1 MNPRAP
7 KQWSLTKQETI
18 TSFEAWRQNLQYIL
32 SLDRN
37 FAGFLADGVTW
48 LKKSPGSPGRGLQDD
63 PESVPQASRRTAQQ
77 KCTHLELML
86 GQIANYCP
94 VISRNTIVK
103 NSTSMNSI
111 WQAIRLHFGFQS
123 TGAHFLDFNNITLAP
138 AERPEDLYQRLMS
151 FIEDNLLLANGSISH
166 HGEVPGAD
174 EDMSPTLENLVVL
187 TWLRLVHPE
196 LPNLVKQRYGT
207 ELRSKSLAT
216 LKPEISQALDSLL
229 EEINSNADAKI
240 LRSTA
245 SKFRQPPL
253 RGSYNRFQKAS
264 TKPQVKSCPLCKQA
278 GRNDRHFLSQCTYLP
293 AEDRAFLAKA
303 RLASC
308 IDDEDDPTDSDFFCS
323 PDVEDFASSPHSSAR
338 VVSRRVSTKQSP
350 NFNAFYRHHSLKL
363 TLDTGAETSM
373 IKASVARSIDAP
385 IVKSSQQ
392 ALQADGVTPL
402 VVVGETHLTLS
413 RAGTCLTLDALV
425 VEDLDVDVLAGTPF
439 MITND
444 ISVRPAKGQVLIQ
457 GSEIL
462 AYHPESSA
470 SSQAHAVRRTQ
481 SYVLRSSSPTTVVL
495 PGEYLELSLPPT
507 MDPDCTLAIES
518 RTDAPSN
525 KYSKGSQLWPQP
537 QIVDAVASR
546 VRLVNDTAEPRTVRR
561 HEHLCQARHTTAAVP
576 TSPVGPHPPP
586 SHPGGSCS
594 PQSGFFSDAVV
605 IDPDNILPD
614 TFRNKF
620 REMLQTHDAVFNPEI
635 VGYNGMAG
643 PVQASVNM
651 GPVQP
656 PQRKGRV
663 PQYSR
668 DKLVE
673 LQQKFDELEQ
683 CQVFRRPED
692 IGVTVEYLNPSFLVK
707 KPSGGFRLVT
717 AFTDVGRYSKPQ
729 PSLMP
734 DVDST
739 LRTIAPWKYIIKS
752 DLTRAFY
759 QIPLSKA
766 SMKYCGVATP
776 FRGIRVYTRS
786 AMGMPGSETALEELM
801 CRVLGDFLQEGCATK
816 LADDLYCGG
825 DTPQELIANWSRILD
840 ALARCNLRL
849 SATKTVICPKT
860 TTILGWIW
868 SQGSLSASPHRIA
881 ALATCLPPESVKGM
895 RSFIGAYKV
904 LSRVLPHCAQL
915 VDPLESSLAD
925 LQSHDHIQWN
935 DNLRQKFSAAQDAL
949 NTHKSIVLPR
959 PSDQLWIVTD
969 GSVTRRGLGATL
981 YVTRQDR
988 LLLAGFYSSKL
999 RKHQVTWLPCE
1010 VEALSIAAAVKH
1022 FSPFIIQSTNRACV
1036 LTDSQPCVQAL
1047 QKLCRG
1053 EFSASPRVTSFLTTV
1068 SRYQVSLQHLAGA
1081 ANLPSDFAS
1090 RNAPDCTEPNC
1101 QICSFVHESESS
1113 VVRGISAQEVLDN
1126 TKRLPFTNRPAWF
1139 SVQNECPD
1147 LRRVCA
1153 HLKQGT
1159 RPSKKLTNIRDVKRY
1174 LNVTSIS
1181 KDGLLIVQRQQPL
1194 SRPIELIVV
1203 PRSALDG
1210 LLTAIHLKLDHP
1222 SKHQLQMV
1230 IQRHFFAL
1238 DMSAAIARVSDSCHT
1253 CASLKKFPTS
1263 LTSQSSEDPP
1273 EVVGVSFAA
1282 DIIRRCR
1289 QFILLL
1295 RECTTSYTA
1304 SCLVPD
1310 EKSDTL
1316 RDALAQLVVGLHP
1329 LDGPPAVIRVDPA
1342 PGFVSLKNFNALQ
1355 HLGISVEVGR
1365 IKNTNKNPVAERAVL
1380 ELEEELLRQEP
1391 GGGPVT
1397 ELSLAIATARLNSRL
1412 RSQGL
1417 SSRELWTQRNQFS
1430 NEQIPINDLQHIL
1443 AKQKARQANH
1453 PFSEAA
1459 KGGYRP
1465 RAPVPPLQ
1473 VGDLV
1478 YIKSDRDK
1486 SRARDRYIIV
1496 SIDGEW
1502 CFIKKFSGSQ
1512 LRATSYKV
1520 KLVECYAVPHTLPTP
1535 SYQSVVPLDDDECEE
1550 IAEQPQPGQQPSA
1563 PPDLLRPPSPDPSAS
1578 TPHHTERQDDTSSSA
1593 TDPIPIPVPS
1603 QPRPQRARRPPAY
1616 LQEYILD

>member
-48 LKKSPGSPGRGLQDD
+48 LKKSPGSPRRGFQDD
-63 PESVPQASRRTAQQ
+63 PETVPQASRRTAQQ

-103 NSTSMNSI
+103 NSTSMSSI

-123 TGAHFLDFNNITLAP
+123 TGAHFLDFNNISLAS

-151 FIEDNLLLANGSISH
+151 FIEDNLLLANGNISH
-166 HGEVPGAD
+166 HGEVPGSD
-174 EDMSPTLENLVVL
+174 EEMSPTLENLVVL
-187 TWLRLVHPE
+187 TWLRLVHPD
-196 LPNLVKQRYGT
+196 LPSLVKQRYGT
-207 ELRSKSLAT
+207 ELRSKSLAS

-229 EEINSNADAKI
+229 EEISNNADAKI

-245 SKFRQPPL
+245 SKLRQPPA
-253 RGSYNRFQKAS
+253 RGPYNRFQKPG
-264 TKPQVKSCPLCKQA
+264 TKPPVKSCPLCKQA

-303 RLASC
+303 RLASSL
-308 IDDEDDPTDSDFFCS
+308 DDEDDPTDSDFFC
-323 PDVEDFASSPHSSAR
+323 PPEAEDFVSPPHSSAR

-350 NFNAFYRHHSLKL
+350 HFNAFYLHHSLKL

-373 IKASVARSIDAP
+373 IKASVACSIDAP
-385 IVKSSQQ
+385 IVKTS
-392 ALQADGVTPL
+392 QADGVTPL

-413 RAGTCLTLDALV
+413 RADKRLTLDALV

-462 AYHPESSA
+462 AYHPESTA

-481 SYVLRSSSPTTVVL
+481 SYVLRSSAPTTVVL
-495 PGEYLELSLPPT
+495 PGEYLELDIPPNL
-507 MDPDCTLAIES
+507 DPDCTLAIEA

-525 KYSKGSQLWPQP
+525 KCSKVSQLWPQP
-537 QIVDAVASR
+537 HIVEAVASR
-546 VRLVNDTAEPRTVRR
+546 VRLVNNTTEPRTVRR
-561 HEHLCQARHTTAAVP
+561 HEHLCQARHTTTVVP
-576 TSPVGPHPPP
+576 TSPPGGPHPSPP
-586 SHPGGSCS
+586 HPGRSNS
-594 PQSGFFSDAVV
+594 PQPGFFSDAVEV
-605 IDPDNILPD
+605 DPDNILPD
-614 TFRNKF
+614 TIRNQF
-620 REMLQTHDAVFNPEI
+620 REVLQTHDEVFNPTI
-635 VGYNGMAG
+635 VGYNGTAG

-849 SATKTVICPKT
+849 SAAKTVICPKT

-881 ALATCLPPESVKGM
+881 ALATCCPPESVKGL

-904 LSRVLPHCAQL
+904 LSRVLPHCSQL

-925 LQSHDHIQWN
+925 LQSHDHVKW
-935 DNLRQKFSAAQDAL
+935 DDSLHQKFTAAQDAL
-949 NTHKSIVLPR
+949 NSHKSIVLPR
-959 PSDQLWIVTD
+959 ASDQLWIVTD
-969 GSVTRRGLGATL
+969 GSVTQRGLGATL

-1022 FSPFIIQSTNRACV
+1022 FSPFIIQSKHRACV

-1047 QKLCRG
+1047 HKLCRG

-1068 SRYQVSLQHLAGA
+1068 SRYQVSLQHLAGT

-1090 RNAPDCTEPNC
+1090 RNAPDCNEPNC

-1113 VVRGISAQEVLDN
+1113 VVRGISTQEVLDN
-1126 TKRLPFTNRPAWF
+1126 TKRLPFTSRPAWF

-1181 KDGLLIVQRQQPL
+1181 KDGLLVVQRPQPL

-1203 PRSALDG
+1203 PRSVLDG
-1210 LLTAIHLKLDHP
+1210 LLTAIHIKLDHP
-1222 SKHQLQMV
+1222 SKNQLQMV

-1238 DMSAAIARVSDSCHT
+1238 DMSAAVTRVSDSCHT

-1282 DIIRRCR
+1282 DIIRRNR

-1316 RDALAQLVVGLHP
+1316 RDALARLVVGLHP
-1329 LDGPPAVIRVDPA
+1329 LDGPQAVIRVDPA
-1342 PGFVSLKNFNALQ
+1342 PGFVSLKNTNALQ
-1355 HLGISVEVGR
+1355 HLGLSIEVGR
-1365 IKNTNKNPVAERAVL
+1365 VKNTNKNPVAERAVL
-1380 ELEEELLRQEP
+1380 ELEEELLHQEP

-1397 ELSLAIATARLNSRL
+1397 ELGLAIATARLNSRL

-1430 NEQIPINDLQHIL
+1430 NEQIPVNDLQHII
-1443 AKQKARQANH
+1443 AKHQARQDNH

-1459 KGGYRP
+1459 KGGSRP
-1465 RAPVPPLQ
+1465 QAPIPPLQ

-1478 YIKSDRDK
+1478 YVKSDRDK

-1520 KLVECYAVPHTLPTP
+1520 KLAECYAVPHTLPPP
-1535 SYQSVVPLDDDECEE
+1535 SYQSVVPTLDDDECEE
-1550 IAEQPQPGQQPSA
+1550 IAEQPQPCQQPSA
-1563 PPDLLRPPSPDPSAS
+1563 PPDLLRPPSPDPSTS
-1578 TPHHTERQDDTSSSA
+1578 TPHQAEQQEDSTPTDT
-1593 TDPIPIPVPS
+1593 DLIPVS
-1603 QPRPQRARRPPAY
+1603 VSSEPRPQRARRPPVY

>member
-7 KQWSLTKQETI
+7 KQWSLTKQESI

-48 LKKSPGSPGRGLQDD
+48 LKKSPGSPLRGLQDD
-63 PESVPQASRRTAQQ
+63 PDSVPQASRRTAQQ

-138 AERPEDLYQRLMS
+138 DERPEDLYQRLMS
-151 FIEDNLLLANGSISH
+151 FVEDNLLVANGNISH
-166 HGEVPGAD
+166 HGEVPGSD
-174 EDMSPTLENLVVL
+174 EEMSPTLENLVAL
-187 TWLRLVHPE
+187 TWLRLVHPD
-196 LPNLVKQRYGT
+196 LPSLVRQRYGT
-207 ELRSKSLAT
+207 ELRSKTLAS
-216 LKPEISQALDSLL
+216 LKPEISQALASLL
-229 EEINSNADAKI
+229 EEIRNNADAKI
-240 LRSTA
+240 LRSTT
-245 SKFRQPPL
+245 SKIRLPPA
-253 RGSYNRFQKAS
+253 RGSYHNFQRPGAKL
-264 TKPQVKSCPLCKQA
+264 QVKSCPLCKQA
-278 GRNDRHFLSQCTYLP
+278 GRNDRHFLSKCTYLP
-293 AEDRAFLAKA
+293 AEDRTFLAKA
-303 RLASC
+303 RLTSSL
-308 IDDEDDPTDSDFFCS
+308 DDEDNIDDSEFFC
-323 PDVEDFASSPHSSAR
+323 PPEAEDFAPPPHTSAR
-338 VVSRRVSTKQSP
+338 IVSRRVSTKQSP
-350 NFNAFYRHHSLKL
+350 HFNAFYRHHPLKL
-363 TLDTGAETSM
+363 ILDTGAETSM

-385 IVKSSQQ
+385 IARTSQQ

-413 RAGTCLTLDALV
+413 RADKHLTLDALV

-457 GSEIL
+457 GSETL
-462 AYHPESSA
+462 AYNLEPNAGSCA
-470 SSQAHAVRRTQ
+470 PAVRRTQ
-481 SYVLRSSSPTTVVL
+481 SYVLRSSSHSTVVL
-495 PGEYLELSLPPT
+495 PGEYLELDIPPNL
-507 MDPDCTLAIES
+507 DPDCSLAIEA

-525 KYSKGSQLWPQP
+525 NCSKVSQLWPQP
-537 QIVDAVASR
+537 HIVDTVANR
-546 VRLVNDTAEPRTVRR
+546 VRIVNNTSEPRSVRR
-561 HEHLCQARHTTAAVP
+561 HEHLCQAHCTTPVVP
-576 TSPVGPHPPP
+576 SSPPVEPHPSPP
-586 SHPGGSCS
+586 DGGNA
-594 PQSGFFSDAVV
+594 PQTGFFSDAVEV
-605 IDPDNILPD
+605 DPDNILPD
-614 TFRNKF
+614 SIRTQFRHV
-620 REMLQTHDAVFNPEI
+620 LQTHDDVFNPTI
-635 VGYNGMAG
+635 IGYNGAAG
-643 PVQASVNM
+643 PVQAAVNM

-673 LQQKFDELEQ
+673 LQQQFDELEQ
-683 CQVFRRPED
+683 CQVFQRPED

-717 AFTDVGRYSKPQ
+717 AFTEVGRYSKPQ

-759 QIPLSKA
+759 QIPLAKA

-801 CRVLGDFLQEGCATK
+801 CRVLGDFLQEGCAAK

-825 DTPQELIANWSRILD
+825 DTPQELITNWSRILD
-840 ALARCNLRL
+840 ALAQCNLRL

-868 SQGSLSASPHRIA
+868 TQGSLSASPHRIA
-881 ALATCLPPESVKGM
+881 ALSSCHPPETVKGL

-904 LSRVLPHCAQL
+904 LSRVLPHCSQL
-915 VDPLESSLAD
+915 VDPLESSLAN
-925 LQSHDHIQWN
+925 LPSHAHVQW
-935 DNLRQKFSAAQDAL
+935 DESLLQKFKSAQDAL
-949 NTHKSIVLPR
+949 HSHKSIVLPR
-959 PSDQLWIVTD
+959 ASDQLWIVTD
-969 GSVTRRGLGATL
+969 GSVTKRGLGATL

-988 LLLAGFYSSKL
+988 LHLAGFYSSKL

-1010 VEALSIAAAVKH
+1010 IEALSIAAAVKH
-1022 FSPFIIQSTNRACV
+1022 FSPFLIQSKHRAGV
-1036 LTDSQPCVQAL
+1036 LTDSQPCVQAVN
-1047 QKLCRG
+1047 KLCRG

-1068 SRYQVSLQHLAGA
+1068 SRYQVSLQHLAGN

-1090 RNAPDCTEPNC
+1090 RNAPDCNQPQC
-1101 QICSFVHESESS
+1101 QICSFIHEQEGS
-1113 VVRGISAQEVLDN
+1113 VVRGISTQEVLDN
-1126 TKRLPFTNRPAWF
+1126 TKRLPFTSRPAWF
-1139 SVQNECPD
+1139 CIQNECPD

-1174 LNVTSIS
+1174 LNVASIS
-1181 KDGLLIVQRQQPL
+1181 KDGLLIVQRLQSL
-1194 SRPIELIVV
+1194 SPPIELIVV
-1203 PRSALDG
+1203 PRSVLDG
-1210 LLTAIHLKLDHP
+1210 LLTAIHIKLDHP
-1222 SKHQLQMV
+1222 SKHQLQLV
-1230 IQRHFFAL
+1230 VQRHFFAL
-1238 DMSAAIARVSDSCHT
+1238 DMSAAITRVSDTCHT

-1263 LTSQSSEDPP
+1263 LASQSSEDPP

-1282 DIIRRCR
+1282 DVIRRSR

-1310 EKSDTL
+1310 EKSSTL
-1316 RDALAQLVVGLHP
+1316 GDALARLVVGLHP

-1342 PGFVSLKNFNALQ
+1342 PGFVALKTSNALQ
-1355 HLGISVEVGR
+1355 QIGISIEVGR
-1365 IKNTNKNPVAERAVL
+1365 IKNQNKNPVAERAVL
-1380 ELEEELLRQEP
+1380 ELEEEMLRQEP
-1391 GGGPVT
+1391 GGGPLT
-1397 ELSLAIATARLNSRL
+1397 DLGLAIATARLNSRL

-1430 NEQIPINDLQHIL
+1430 NEQIPVNDLQHIV
-1443 AKQKARQANH
+1443 AKHQARQTNH

-1459 KGGYRP
+1459 KGGCRP
-1465 RAPVPPLQ
+1465 HTPPLQ

-1478 YIKSDRDK
+1478 YVKSDRDK

-1496 SIDGEW
+1496 SIDREW
-1502 CFIKKFSGSQ
+1502 CFIKKFAGSQ

-1520 KLVECYAVPHTLPTP
+1520 KLDECYSVPHTLPPTSSP
-1535 SYQSVVPLDDDECEE
+1535 SVPPSPDEEECEE
-1550 IAEQPQPGQQPSA
+1550 IPEQPSV
-1563 PPDLLRPPSPDPSAS
+1563 PPALLRPPSPEPSDS
-1578 TPHHTERQDDTSSSA
+1578 TPDHAELQGSTAPTEV
-1593 TDPIPIPVPS
+1593 PVNPVPS
-1603 QPRPQRARRPPAY
+1603 SYELRPQRARRPPAY
-1616 LQEYILD
+1616 LEDYICV